1 MMINWKTLFDL
12 CSVQKRPSSKRGTHI
27 TAKAYLRRGDKTA
40 VRMEKNLLDT
50 GEYILLRGKANGSYP
65 GLLQE
70 VDSLPVREIG
80 EEEILQL
87 CQSVPKEYRSK
98 AVFLMNA
105 ITQHELYNSLRDS
118 TLCNMSCGSGR
129 VFRIMNTP
137 IMLNNAMPCIG
148 SGKVPVLYGDFSQIQ
163 IEDGGREDMQKEAS
177 EDRPDGFTCT
187 LGGYMDCR
195 ILDREAVKGLKIA

>member
-1 MMINWKTLFDL
+1 
-12 CSVQKRPSSKRGTHI
+12 
-27 TAKAYLRRGDKTA
+27 
-40 VRMEKNLLDT
+40 MEKNLLDAS
-50 GEYILLRGKANGSYP
+50 EYILLRGKGNGSYP

-70 VDSLPVREIG
+70 VDTLSVQEIG

-105 ITQHELYNSLRDS
+105 ITQHELYNALRES
-118 TLCNMSCGSGR
+118 TLCNMTCGANN

-137 IMLNNAMPCIG
+137 IMLTNAMPCIG

-163 IEDGGREDMQKEAS
+163 IEDGGREDMQQEAR
-177 EDRPDGFTCT
+177 EDMPDGFTCT

-195 ILDREAVKGLKIA
+195 ILDREAVKGLKMA

>member
-12 CSVQKRPSSKRGTHI
+12 CPVQKRPNSKRGTHI
-27 TAKAYLRRGDKTA
+27 TARAYLRRGDKTA
-40 VRMEKNLLDT
+40 VRMEKNLLDA
-50 GEYILLRGKANGSYP
+50 GEYILLRGKANGSFP

-70 VDSLPVREIG
+70 VDTLSVQEIG

-105 ITQHELYNSLRDS
+105 ITQHELYNALRDS
-118 TLCNMSCGSGR
+118 TLCNMTCGANN
-129 VFRIMNTP
+129 VFRIMNIP
-137 IMLNNAMPCIG
+137 IMLTNAMPCIG
-148 SGKVPVLYGDFSQIQ
+148 TGKVPVLYGDFSQIQ
-163 IEDGGREDMQKEAS
+163 IEDGEREDMQQEAR
-177 EDRPDGFTCT
+177 EEMPDGFTCT

-195 ILDREAVKGLKIA
+195 ILDRTAVKGLKIV

>member
-12 CSVQKRPSSKRGTHI
+12 CPVQKRPNSKRGTHI
-27 TAKAYLRRGDKTA
+27 TARAYLRRGDKTA
-40 VRMEKNLLDT
+40 VRMEKNLLEA
-50 GEYILLRGKANGSYP
+50 GEYILLRGKGNGSYP

-70 VDSLPVREIG
+70 VDTLPVQEIG

-105 ITQHELYNSLRDS
+105 ITQHELYNALRDS
-118 TLCNMSCGSGR
+118 TLCNMTCGANN

-137 IMLNNAMPCIG
+137 IMLTNAMPCIG
-148 SGKVPVLYGDFSQIQ
+148 TGKVPVLYGDFSQIQ
-163 IEDGGREDMQKEAS
+163 IEDGEREDMQQEAREEMHVRS
-177 EDRPDGFTCT
+177 AAIWTAEFWTERPSRG
-187 LGGYMDCR
+187 
-195 ILDREAVKGLKIA
+195 